1 MSTTDKLAKA
11 LAILKPIDFL
21 RDPAA
26 WLKRRRELLHYR
38 HLERA
43 RRIGRR
49 WAESAILEGA
59 HPEHVC
65 AIAGMRLTH
74 ERCAYEREH
83 LNAAISFASDV
94 LNRYPEREYRV
105 RVIK

>member
-1 MSTTDKLAKA
+1 MRLINKLAKH
-11 LAILKPIDFL
+11 LAILKPLYFL

-26 WLKRRRELLHYR
+26 WLKRRRELQHEQN
-38 HLERA
+38 LERA
-43 RRIGRR
+43 RRIGWR

-59 HPEHVC
+59 HPDHVC
-65 AIAGMRLTH
+65 AIASLRLTH

-83 LNAAISFASDV
+83 LSAAISFASDV
-94 LNRYPEREYRV
+94 LHRYPEREYRV